1 MSSWPLKV
9 RPDSKLKFLH
19 RSSSAEVLWN
29 SKGRC
34 FTCMIDIHIIM
45 ISFFHLKIQ
54 NNWASWW
61 SRSLWWS
68 WSDVIWRPGGQEW
81 GGSGHGARWNTLRS
95 PSFVSRV
102 TRSSSLSPSSH
113 CSDIII
119 FIIYI
124 LYYINISYLLEKEQW
139 ALEDD
144 LITFKINYLIAR

>member
-61 SRSLWWS
+61 SRSLWWL
-68 WSDVIWRPGGQEW
+68 WSDVMITIRCDLETRRSGVGGIRTRCPLEYL
-81 GGSGHGARWNTLRS
+81 TLPLLCFTRHQII
-95 PSFVSRV
+95 VIV
-102 TRSSSLSPSSH
+102 TIITLFRYYYIYYIYIILYKY
-113 CSDIII
+113 II
-119 FIIYI
+119 FIRKGTMSFRGWSY
-124 LYYINISYLLEKEQW
+124 NI
-139 ALEDD
+139 
-144 LITFKINYLIAR
+144 